1 MKQFV
6 SRIIKTIVLLT
17 VFLST
22 SMTHVNALTSSD
34 TSLENLMKSWQVSIG
49 QYYHSYTPYNQS
61 YVNDLLLPYELL
73 DHVMINNQPVSMVWY
88 EEGQEVDAETYQ
100 VTGVYVEDQ
109 QNVVYIFTLYK
120 GQPIALMNDK
130 FLYENSANG
139 INFNE
144 TANIDLKQRYD
155 HLYR

>member
-6 SRIIKTIVLLT
+6 FRTIKKMVLLI
-17 VFLST
+17 VISST
-22 SMTHVNALTSSD
+22 GMTQVNASTSSD
-34 TSLENLMKSWQVSIG
+34 TSLDNLMKSWQVSMG
-49 QYYHSYTPYNQS
+49 QYYHSMTPYNQS

-73 DHVMINNQPVSMVWY
+73 DHVMINHQPVNMVWY
-88 EEGQEVDAETYQ
+88 EDGQEVDADTYQ
-100 VTGVYVEDQ
+100 VTGVYVENQ

-120 GQPIALMNDK
+120 GQPIALMNDQ
-130 FLYENSANG
+130 FSYENSADG

-144 TANIDLKQRYD
+144 TANVDLKQRYD